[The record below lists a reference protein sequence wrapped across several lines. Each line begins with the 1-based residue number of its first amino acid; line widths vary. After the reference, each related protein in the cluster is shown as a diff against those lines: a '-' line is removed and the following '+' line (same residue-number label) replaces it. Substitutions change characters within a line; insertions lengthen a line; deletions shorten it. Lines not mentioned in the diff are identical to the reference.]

1 MIGFN
6 PSLKRGLPRA
16 GLSAVGML
24 ALLLG
29 GCASQPP
36 VRPDPAF
43 ATVLPPETSVDNP
56 VQRNG
61 AIYQTGQVDNM
72 FVDSRPYRVGD
83 ILTVVL
89 QESTNASKSAATTTG
104 KSQTASL
111 ATPSVLGLNGLSRLS
126 GSLSGDRSFK
136 GDGTSSQKN
145 SLTGQISVTV
155 ARVLSNGSLV
165 IQGEKYLGINQG
177 SEYVKLSGIVRPQD
191 ITPNNTVISTR
202 IANAHIAVGGTGAL
216 NDANNMGWLARFFN
230 SPIFPF

>member
-1 MIGFN
+1 MIGHIQKFRTV
-6 PSLKRGLPRA
+6 PV
-16 GLSAVGML
+16 VGVL

-36 VRPDPAF
+36 VKPDPAF
-43 ATVLPPETSVDNP
+43 AAVLPSEESAHNP
-56 VQRNG
+56 VQSNG
-61 AIYQTGQVDNM
+61 AIYQSGQVDNM

-104 KSQTASL
+104 KKQSTGIS
-111 ATPSVLGLNGLSRLS
+111 TPSLFGISAPGLSRMS
-126 GSLSGDRSFK
+126 GTLSGDRSFK
-136 GDGTSSQKN
+136 GDGSSSQKN

-155 ARVLSNGSLV
+155 ARVLSNGDLV
-165 IQGEKYLGINQG
+165 VKGEKYLGINQG

-191 ITPNNTVISTR
+191 IAPDNTVTSTR
-202 IANAHIAVGGTGAL
+202 IANAHIAVGGTGSI